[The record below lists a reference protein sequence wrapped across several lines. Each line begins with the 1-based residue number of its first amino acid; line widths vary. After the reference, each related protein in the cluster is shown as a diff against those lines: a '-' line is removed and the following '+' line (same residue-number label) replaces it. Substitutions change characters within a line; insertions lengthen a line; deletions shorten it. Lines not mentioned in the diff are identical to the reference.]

1 MTESVVTISPKTSP
15 YRSQIQTRTASP
27 RSLSSVNF
35 YVSPVNNRNIDDDHA
50 VSNEKSQL
58 KKLNDQFLSYIERV
72 RLCETYNNCLT
83 VHCEH
88 IKNAQACTKDKFD
101 SLKQEFQEYQQERFN
116 REKKDVELE
125 NDHNNGVEKQV
136 NEYKNRRTF
145 LQHEHELNRQQII
158 DMQQQSIDIQ
168 AKTEKLR
175 FDYENFNDD
184 SNHYRK
190 QVSYYQLFKSS
201 ILDEISHQRDM
212 HQRVQSEVDD
222 LNIQK
227 QLSIQ
232 AHEADTQAIEIQND
246 NIFYDLTTQFRLDG
260 NEKSVLKQT
269 LNEIR
274 EEYKKKDNE
283 MREELH
289 RKYLNEYN
297 QHKKKLIDQN
307 LIETNRETIER
318 HHLSNELNALKDN
331 RVLLRQK
338 LTLVQEHYKQLEVNV
353 QRELKRQ
360 KDMHEQYDHEIK
372 KLSSSVQEYENLLSH
387 NSLALPSTIKD
398 EVNKYRQLLEGSDQQ
413 IGLRQIVNRSN
424 KKSES
429 VSTSENFY
437 ATAPIQQYLSAY
449 TSRLISETD
458 LKSTNDST
466 KHDETINEISI
477 DMSHTDVAINQ
488 TLPFIPMETRTSIT
502 EEQQSP
508 LISTFENREPAEQIT
523 NEPNTMMPSEIIIP
537 ITIDINSA
545 IDEELNEA
553 KIVMVSPTP
562 VLDQPMAE
570 STIVEVPVSTLPAEN
585 PLAKLILTMLPD
597 AAPFVPSSNVTN
609 NQSVTPMPITVMN
622 NDAPAFIPN
631 NQHQHV
637 SNQQHWGGRGGPGGN
652 NRRGQNAGGGFHHGG
667 GGGGGGGNQR
677 SGGGGNW
684 QQSGGGG
691 GGSHPKQ
698 RRGQK

>member
-15 YRSQIQTRTASP
+15 YRSQIQTRIASP

-88 IKNAQACTKDKFD
+88 IKNAQVCTKDKLD

-116 REKKDVELE
+116 REQKDVELE
-125 NDHNNGVEKQV
+125 NDHNNDVEKQV

-190 QVSYYQLFKSS
+190 QVSYYQLLKSS
-201 ILDEISHQRDM
+201 ILDEISHQRDI
-212 HQRVQSEVDD
+212 HQCVQSDVDD
-222 LNIQK
+222 LNRQK

-232 AHEADTQAIEIQND
+232 AHEADAQAIEIQND

-260 NEKSVLKQT
+260 NEKNVLKQT

-289 RKYLNEYN
+289 RKYLNQYN

-372 KLSSSVQEYENLLSH
+372 KLSSSVQEYENLLGH
-387 NSLALPSTIKD
+387 NSLTLPSTIKD

-413 IGLRQIVNRSN
+413 IGLRQIVNKSN

-429 VSTSENFY
+429 ISTSENSY
-437 ATAPIQQYLSAY
+437 VTAPIQQYLSTH
-449 TSRLISETD
+449 TSRLISETN

-488 TLPFIPMETRTSIT
+488 TLPFTPMETRTSIT

-508 LISTFENREPAEQIT
+508 LISTFENREPVEQIT

-562 VLDQPMAE
+562 VLDQPMIE
-570 STIVEVPVSTLPAEN
+570 SAIVEVPISTVPAEN

-609 NQSVTPMPITVMN
+609 NQSGTPIVAMN
-622 NDAPAFIPN
+622 NDAPAFIPS
-631 NQHQHV
+631 NQHQHGG
-637 SNQQHWGGRGGPGGN
+637 NQQHWGGRGGPGGN

-667 GGGGGGGNQR
+667 GGGGGNQR

-691 GGSHPKQ
+691 GGGGHPKQ